1 MENVG
6 IFHWHL
12 VNFAILVYF
21 MATCVVF
28 LWQFWYFFSSWF
40 VLSRKMW
47 QPCCISVICSTN
59 YADIS
64 PMKNGQ
70 WLSDYGKANFIHEI
84 YFVVNF
90 HRGPFLTS
98 PLGANFDPQWWF
110 LPPGGELIPWGV
122 KFSVCPSILLKR
134 RKSSP
139 LGVNEGVNIP
149 PRGQSSPLGLKLRM
163 ALRTFY
169 SDVCHSLY

>member
-98 PLGANFDPQWWF
+98 PLGANFDPQW
-110 LPPGGELIPWGV
+110 
-122 KFSVCPSILLKR
+122 
-134 RKSSP
+134 
-139 LGVNEGVNIP
+139 
-149 PRGQSSPLGLKLRM
+149 
-163 ALRTFY
+163 
-169 SDVCHSLY
+169 